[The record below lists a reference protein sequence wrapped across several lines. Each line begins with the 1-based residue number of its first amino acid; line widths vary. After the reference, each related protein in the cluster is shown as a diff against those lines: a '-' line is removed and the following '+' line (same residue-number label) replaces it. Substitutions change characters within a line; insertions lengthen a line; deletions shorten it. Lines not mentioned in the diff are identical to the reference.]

1 LNITIITKM
10 ILLNLFIKQLF
21 HYILV
26 NIMVL
31 ILLNFHID
39 IRIFNMDI
47 IMQKPE
53 QKKLYI
59 RLK

>member
-1 LNITIITKM
+1 M

>member
-1 LNITIITKM
+1 MIITKM